1 MALPKLNA
9 VLYDLTLPYSKRTIQ
24 YRPFVIGEQKI
35 MMIAME
41 TKDPSQIFS
50 AMKQAIQ
57 ACTNNTI
64 DVSKLP
70 LFELEY
76 IFLNIRMK
84 SVGEKTRIML
94 ACGECLAE
102 NEVEVDLRETKFF
115 QPDETKKDNVIFLTD
130 KLAVRMNIPNMEM
143 LQRIDNSRN
152 KNAEDT
158 QQTELLFEIVLE
170 SIDAILDEENE
181 YKIDDSNKGEL
192 KEFVESLTTEQ
203 FIKIQDFLNNVPI
216 LKLDVK
222 HKCEKCNHDM
232 STELEGINNFF

>member
-1 MALPKLNA
+1 MALPKLSTIF
-9 VLYDLTLPYSKRTIQ
+9 YDLDLPYSKKTIK
-24 YRPFVIGEQKI
+24 YRPFVVGEQKI

-41 TKDPSQIFS
+41 TKDPSQIFNS
-50 AMKQAIQ
+50 MRQAIQ
-57 ACTNNTI
+57 ACTNNTV

-94 ACGECLAE
+94 ACGECMAE

-115 QPDETKKDNVIFLTD
+115 QPDETKKDNIIFLTD
-130 KLAVRMNIPNMEM
+130 KLAVKMNIPTMEM
-143 LQRIDNSRN
+143 LQRIDKTRD
-152 KNAEDT
+152 KNAEAN
-158 QQTELLFEIVLE
+158 QTELIFDIIME
-170 SIDAILDEENE
+170 SIESILDEENE
-181 YKIDDSNKGEL
+181 YKIDESNKNEL
-192 KEFVESLTTEQ
+192 KEFVDSLSSEQ

-222 HKCEKCNHDM
+222 HNCEKCNHDM